1 MLHGVES
8 REKLS
13 KNIKLNKER
22 FVTQKMRKELME
34 AGLMHFEEGALECL
48 NPDLTVDDQAEL
60 LPYDKKWEFPRERLK
75 LGEQAVVLRNTVLLS
90 TATQYLFR
98 LTGDGIS
105 ICYTL
110 PSEKW
115 FIDRHRF
122 DIISTSIISRWDIFQ
137 LISLSGKQLGSGAF
151 GVVMKAEAEGICENE
166 TVTTVAVKMVRR
178 TTDPTYV
185 RALMVHLGKH
195 LNVVNLLG
203 ACTKNISKRT

>member
-13 KNIKLNKER
+13 KSIKLNKER

-98 LTGDGIS
+98 LTGRNK
-105 ICYTL
+105 Y
-110 PSEKW
+110 
-115 FIDRHRF
+115 
-122 DIISTSIISRWDIFQ
+122 
-137 LISLSGKQLGSGAF
+137 
-151 GVVMKAEAEGICENE
+151 
-166 TVTTVAVKMVRR
+166 
-178 TTDPTYV
+178 
-185 RALMVHLGKH
+185 
-195 LNVVNLLG
+195 LLY
-203 ACTKNISKRT
+203 ATQ